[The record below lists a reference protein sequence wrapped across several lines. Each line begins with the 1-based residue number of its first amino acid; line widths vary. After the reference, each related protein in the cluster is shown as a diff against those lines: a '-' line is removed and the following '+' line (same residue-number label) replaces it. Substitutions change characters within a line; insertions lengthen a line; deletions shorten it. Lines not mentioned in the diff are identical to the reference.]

1 MGKKAKGRV
10 QKHATRAKS
19 AREGS
24 DAEESESGDLS
35 GTSSEKQRLF
45 DTRAA
50 LREAQ
55 PESLRLAG
63 EIADDDEADE
73 HDADDDDDDTHAKE
87 MGKKKAKKSRA
98 GSKVHLHCKLP
109 DGTFR
114 LVCARETDPAANVG
128 AVATAL
134 TSSEFRHALRIYN
147 AAVDDL
153 KTSATDIA
161 FLRSVYETERQADF
175 DRADF
180 DGATPAAYAT
190 FKARSMV
197 LLPWTIRTSQD

>member
-1 MGKKAKGRV
+1 MFSDFFCDWQMGKKKGRV

-73 HDADDDDDDTHAKE
+73 HDADDDGDDTHAKE
-87 MGKKKAKKSRA
+87 MGKKKGQEVPRGLE
-98 GSKVHLHCKLP
+98 GSPSL
-109 DGTFR
+109 
-114 LVCARETDPAANVG
+114 
-128 AVATAL
+128 
-134 TSSEFRHALRIYN
+134 
-147 AAVDDL
+147 
-153 KTSATDIA
+153 
-161 FLRSVYETERQADF
+161 Q
-175 DRADF
+175 
-180 DGATPAAYAT
+180 TP
-190 FKARSMV
+190 
-197 LLPWTIRTSQD
+197 